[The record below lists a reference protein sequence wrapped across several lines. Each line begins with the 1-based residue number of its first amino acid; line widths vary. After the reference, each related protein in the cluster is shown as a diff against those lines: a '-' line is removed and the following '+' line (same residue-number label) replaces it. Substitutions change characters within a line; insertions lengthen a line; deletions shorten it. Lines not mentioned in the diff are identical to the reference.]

1 MAVQVE
7 MRVNG
12 NIINVLHIGRIEG
25 TEDKHSVNTY
35 LAGFRRAG
43 EQPDWYAPDFVE
55 MTHRYGDGIEELVRK
70 ALNAIKEDQEL
81 ENDNS

>member
-25 TEDKHSVNTY
+25 TEDRHSINRY
-35 LAGFRRAG
+35 LAGFRRPG
-43 EQPDWYAPDFVE
+43 EQPDWYSPDMIEVE
-55 MTHRYGDGIEELVRK
+55 HRYGDGIEELVRK
-70 ALNAIKEDQEL
+70 TLNEIKDNEEL
-81 ENDNS
+81 Q

>member
-12 NIINVLHIGRIEG
+12 SIIKVLHIGRIEG

-35 LAGFRRAG
+35 LAGFRRPG
-43 EQPDWYAPDFVE
+43 EQEDWYADDMTEF
-55 MTHRYGDGIEELVRK
+55 THRYGDGIEELVRK
-70 ALNAIKEDQEL
+70 ALNSIKENEEL
-81 ENDNS
+81 E

>member
-12 NIINVLHIGRIEG
+12 SIINVLHIGRVEG
-25 TEDKHSVNTY
+25 TEDKHSVNRY

-43 EQPDWYAPDFVE
+43 EQPDWYADDMTEVE
-55 MTHRYGDGIEELVRK
+55 HRYGDGIEELVRK
-70 ALNAIKEDQEL
+70 ALNTIKEVTEL
-81 ENDNS
+81 E

>member
-12 NIINVLHIGRIEG
+12 SIIKVLHIGRVEG

-35 LAGFRRAG
+35 LAGIRLAG
-43 EQPDWYAPDFVE
+43 EQPDWYSDDMVE
-55 MTHRYGDGIEELVRK
+55 FRHRYGDGIVELTRR
-70 ALNAIKEDQEL
+70 ALNAINDARDL
-81 ENDNS
+81 E